1 MLLPRNNAMSEHHTD
16 PAYACNG
23 HSVTAAEFYAV
34 ACDPQRHVAVE
45 ACAGAGKTWILVSR
59 IVRALLDS
67 AGPGGLA
74 VRPHEILA
82 ITFTK
87 RAAAEMRERLQ
98 EWLQHF
104 ATAPPALLQQELL
117 ARGLTPAQA
126 SPDVCRALAGL
137 YRQLLGSGREVQ
149 IRTFHSWFA
158 ALLRVAPLAVLER
171 FGLPFNYELLEDD
184 ARARAQV
191 WRRFYQALVEQPALR
206 LDFEALVFDHGRS
219 QIEKALAAALDKR
232 VEFAL
237 ADASGS
243 LAQSVSPFAA
253 IYPALG
259 DFEEPLHCLR
269 QPALR
274 QRWLAW
280 ASALGRESNK
290 TPREA
295 ASWIEQAFASVA
307 TGRDE
312 AMLAPSEQLAMLRQA
327 LFVKTEDRLVH
338 HLTRFAAAREAAAE
352 LAILCDAVHQHG
364 AWLYQQ
370 RMVRL
375 TRLAL
380 DAYAALK
387 RERGWVDMPDV
398 ERCARLLLSDPVL
411 SGWVQERLDGGVRHL
426 LIDEFQDTN
435 PLQWQAL
442 SSWLTSYSGAGGR
455 APSVFLVGDPK
466 QSIYRFRR
474 AEPQVF
480 RAAQEFVR
488 SGLGG
493 DLLSCDH
500 TRRNAP
506 QVIAAVN
513 ATMLQDAVA
522 ARYAGFRAH
531 TTAARGAGEVLSLPL
546 IDRPA
551 VRRGSAVD
559 SGASA
564 LDDTGTW
571 RDSLTQARQAP
582 DETLRQLEAQQVALW
597 LARRI
602 AAGIEAKD
610 CIVLSRRRSGLMPL
624 QEALRD
630 LGVPA
635 LIGEKTELI
644 DCCEVQ
650 DMVALLDL
658 MVSPDHDLSLARVL
672 RSPLF
677 GVPDAALVALALRRR
692 VQDLPW
698 FELLAQPWP
707 SDHALHGIALVLQRW
722 QAWVRQLPPH
732 DALQAIY
739 RDGDVLA
746 KYAAVSPTALRAGA
760 LANLRALLGAA
771 LDVNGGRFPST
782 YAFVRALRAGGV
794 LAPEATR
801 GDAVRLLTIHG
812 AKGLEADTVVVVDT
826 DTAPRA
832 ADTMAV
838 LVDWP
843 GEAAAPKRLVFLASE
858 RRPPV
863 CAAQVLETE
872 LAQRQREELNALYVA
887 MTRARRTLVFSAIA
901 AYRDA
906 PESWWRLFAGASPQP
921 IAALAARDRATT
933 AADGLSDVFEMQE
946 LPDLAV
952 SPPDNTDVAGAARAS
967 SDEPLSSRIGQA
979 MHRLLEWGDIG
990 AAACTAAARE
1000 FALDAMAAAGAA
1012 RMARSILDGAG
1023 AWAWDN
1029 QLLDWQGNEVDM
1041 QVDGRVVR
1049 LDRLVRRRDTGH
1061 WWVLDYKSAAA
1072 PQRQDSLVL
1081 QLQGYRDAVQR
1092 VVPGAVV
1099 RAAFLS
1105 GQGALIEPDTT

>member
-1 MLLPRNNAMSEHHTD
+1 MSDDHSD

-23 HSVTAAEFYAV
+23 RSVTASEFYAI
-34 ACDPQRHVAVE
+34 ACDPRRHVAVE
-45 ACAGAGKTWILVSR
+45 ACAGAGKTWMLVSR
-59 IVRALLDS
+59 IVRALLDN
-67 AGPGGLA
+67 AGA
-74 VRPHEILA
+74 VGQAVQPHEILA

-87 RAAAEMRERLQ
+87 RAAAEMRERLH

-104 ATAPPALLQQELL
+104 AVAPPALLQQELL

-126 SPDVCRALAGL
+126 SPEVCQALAGL

-184 ARARAQV
+184 AQARAQV
-191 WRRFYQALVEQPALR
+191 WRRFYRCLVEQPALR

-253 IYPALG
+253 IYPAL
-259 DFEEPLHCLR
+259 DAFEEPLQCLR
-269 QPALR
+269 EPALR
-274 QRWLAW
+274 RRWLAW
-280 ASALGRESNK
+280 ARALGREVNK

-295 ASWIEQAFASVA
+295 ASCIEQAFASVA
-307 TGRDE
+307 AEGGD
-312 AMLAPSEQLAMLRQA
+312 AVLAPSEQLAMLREA
-327 LFVKTEDRLVH
+327 LFVKTEDRLVQ

-352 LAILCDAVHQHG
+352 LAILCGAAHQHG

-375 TRLAL
+375 TRLAM
-380 DAYAALK
+380 DEYAALK

-442 SSWLTSYSGAGGR
+442 SSWLASYSGAGGR

-488 SGLGG
+488 NGLGG
-493 DLLSCDH
+493 VLLSCDH

-513 ATMLQDAVA
+513 AIMLQDAVA

-531 TTAARGAGEVLSLPL
+531 TTAASTTGQVLSLPP
-546 IDRPA
+546 ITRPS
-551 VRRGSAVD
+551 VRRGRAAD
-559 SGASA
+559 SDAAA

-582 DETLRQLEAQQVALW
+582 DETLRQLEARQVALW
-597 LARRI
+597 LARQV
-602 AAGIEAKD
+602 AAGTAAND
-610 CIVLSRRRSGLMPL
+610 CIVLSRRRSGLLPL

-635 LIGEKTELI
+635 LIGEKTALI

-650 DMVALLDL
+650 DMVALVDL
-658 MVSPDHDLSLARVL
+658 LVSPDHDLSLARVL

-677 GVPDAALVALALRRR
+677 GVPDAALVALALRHRAMA
-692 VQDLPW
+692 LPW

-707 SDHALHGIALVLQRW
+707 GDHILHGVAVVLRRW
-722 QAWVRQLPPH
+722 QAWVRQVPPH

-739 RDGDVLA
+739 LDGDVLA
-746 KYAAVSPTALRAGA
+746 KYAAVTPAALRAGV

-771 LDVNGGRFPST
+771 LDINGGRFPSA
-782 YAFVRALRAGGV
+782 YAFVRALKAGGV

-843 GEAAAPKRLVFLASE
+843 GEAAAPQRLVFLASE

-863 CAAQVLETE
+863 CAAGVLQTE
-872 LAQRQREELNALYVA
+872 VAQRQREELNALYVA

-906 PESWWRLFAGASPQP
+906 PASWWRLFAGGSPQP
-921 IAALAARDRATT
+921 IAALAPRDGAAATV
-933 AADGLSDVFEMQE
+933 DGLSDAFD
-946 LPDLAV
+946 LPDLPSLA
-952 SPPDNTDVAGAARAS
+952 SAPPDSADAAGGVRES
-967 SDEPLSSRIGQA
+967 SDDPVSSRIGQA

-990 AAACTAAARE
+990 VAACAAAARE
-1000 FALDAMAAAGAA
+1000 FALDGMAAASALS
-1012 RMARSILDGAG
+1012 MARGILDGEG
-1023 AWAWDN
+1023 AWVWDDK
-1029 QLLDWQGNEVDM
+1029 LLDWQGNEVDI

-1072 PQRQDSLVL
+1072 PQQQESLLL
-1081 QLQGYRDAVQR
+1081 QLQSYRDAVQR
-1092 VVPGAVV
+1092 VYPGAVV

-1105 GQGALIEPDTT
+1105 GRGALIEPAAA

>member
-1 MLLPRNNAMSEHHTD
+1 MSEDRTE

-23 HSVTAAEFYAV
+23 QSVTAAEFYAM
-34 ACDPQRHVAVE
+34 ACDPRRHVAVE
-45 ACAGAGKTWILVSR
+45 ACAGAGKTWMLVSR
-59 IVRALLDS
+59 IVRALLDN
-67 AGPGGLA
+67 ACA
-74 VRPHEILA
+74 VGQAVQPHEILA

-87 RAAAEMRERLQ
+87 RAAAEMRERLH
-98 EWLQHF
+98 EWLQYF
-104 ATAPPALLQQELL
+104 AVAPPALLQQELQ
-117 ARGLTPAQA
+117 ARGMTSAQA
-126 SPDVCRALAGL
+126 SPEVAQALADL
-137 YRQLLGSGREVQ
+137 YRRLLGSGREVQ

-171 FGLPFNYELLEDD
+171 FGLPYNYELLEDD
-184 ARARAQV
+184 AQARAQV
-191 WRRFYQALVEQPALR
+191 WRRFYQCLVERPALR
-206 LDFEALVFDHGRS
+206 LDFEGLVFDYGRS

-243 LAQSVSPFAA
+243 LAQSVSPFAP

-259 DFEEPLHCLR
+259 AFEEPLQCLHD
-269 QPALR
+269 PALR

-280 ASALGRESNK
+280 AGALGREANK
-290 TPREA
+290 TPRAA
-295 ASWIEQAFASVA
+295 ASWIEQAFANVA
-307 TGRDE
+307 SDGV
-312 AMLAPSEQLAMLRQA
+312 AAALAPSEQLALLREA
-327 LFVKTEDRLVH
+327 LFVKTEDRLAH

-352 LAILCDAVHQHG
+352 LTILCGAVHQHG
-364 AWLYQQ
+364 AWVYQQ

-380 DAYAALK
+380 DEYAALK
-387 RERGWVDMPDV
+387 RDRGWVDMPDV

-442 SSWLTSYSGAGGR
+442 SSWLASYSGAGGR

-488 SGLGG
+488 NGLGG

-506 QVIAAVN
+506 PVISAVN
-513 ATMLQDAVA
+513 AVMLQDAVA
-522 ARYAGFRAH
+522 ARYAGFRVH
-531 TTAARGAGEVLSLPL
+531 TTASNAAGQVLSLPL
-546 IDRPA
+546 IPRPA
-551 VRRGSAVD
+551 VRRGRAAESDAET
-559 SGASA
+559 
-564 LDDTGTW
+564 LDDSGTW

-582 DETLRQLEAQQVALW
+582 DETLRQLEARQVALW
-597 LARRI
+597 LAQQV
-602 AAGIEAKD
+602 AAGTAAKD
-610 CIVLSRRRSGLMPL
+610 CMVLSRRRSGLLPL

-635 LIGEKTELI
+635 VIGEKTELI

-650 DMVALLDL
+650 DMVALVDL
-658 MVSPDHDLSLARVL
+658 LVSPGHDLSLARVL

-692 VQDLPW
+692 VQASPW

-707 SDHALHGIALVLQRW
+707 CEHVLHGVAVVLQRW
-722 QAWVRQLPPH
+722 QVWVRQLPPH

-739 RDGDVLA
+739 LDGDVLA
-746 KYAAVSPTALRAGA
+746 KYAAVTPAALRADA

-771 LDVNGGRFPST
+771 LDINGGRFPSA
-782 YAFVRALRAGGV
+782 YAFVRALKAGGV

-843 GEAAAPKRLVFLASE
+843 AEAAAPQRLVFLASE

-863 CAAQVLETE
+863 CAAQVLQTE
-872 LAQRQREELNALYVA
+872 VAQRQREELNALYVA

-901 AYRDA
+901 ARSDA
-906 PESWWRLFAGASPQP
+906 PASWWRLFAGASPQP
-921 IAALAARDRATT
+921 TAALAPPDDATT
-933 AADGLSDVFEMQE
+933 TLDGLSDAFAMQD
-946 LPDLAV
+946 LPSLAPA
-952 SPPDNTDVAGAARAS
+952 PPDSADAAAGVRES
-967 SDEPLSSRIGQA
+967 NDDTVSSRVGQA
-979 MHRLLEWGDIG
+979 LHRLLEWGDIG
-990 AAACTAAARE
+990 AAACAAAARE
-1000 FALDAMAAAGAA
+1000 FALDGMAAVNAVS
-1012 RMARSILDGAG
+1012 MARRILDGEG
-1023 AWAWDN
+1023 AWVWDN
-1029 QLLDWQGNEVDM
+1029 KLLDWQGNEVDL

-1061 WWVLDYKSAAA
+1061 WWVLDYKSAAV
-1072 PQRQDSLVL
+1072 PERQESLLL
-1081 QLQGYRDAVQR
+1081 QLQSYRDAVQR
-1092 VVPGAVV
+1092 VYPCAVV
-1099 RAAFLS
+1099 RAAFLG
-1105 GQGALIEPDTT
+1105 GQGALIEPAAA